1 MTVFLKISVLQ
12 KCREKNATCTLD
24 KTVLFSYVAQD
35 IYILGYTIQRRILD
49 IELGGE
55 NSARGLWVPMQQRV
69 QDRAVV
75 GGPKGEAPPPPPPV
89 FS

>member
-35 IYILGYTIQRRILD
+35 IHTKVHYPEADPGY
-49 IELGGE
+49 
-55 NSARGLWVPMQQRV
+55 
-69 QDRAVV
+69 
-75 GGPKGEAPPPPPPV
+75 
-89 FS
+89 